1 MSVLREEKAAPRMGT
16 AIGNMKV
23 DISDITR
30 VNGASLELSFF
41 EDKIVDAQLME
52 GYKISEPVSFS
63 GNLTNMNGIL
73 ELDGR
78 LKTGYKVTCYR
89 CLGEIERQLEIK
101 VFESI
106 VNGKSDIDELDAYTY
121 TGNFLELDKIIED
134 NIILNLPM
142 KQVCTQECKGLCQK
156 CGANLNEGPCNC
168 QEDSVNPQMESLK
181 NFFHKRD

>member
-1 MSVLREEKAAPRMGT
+1 MIA
-16 AIGNMKV
+16 NMKV
-23 DISDITR
+23 NISDITR
-30 VNGASLELSFF
+30 VNGASLPLDFQESIA
-41 EDKIVDAQLME
+41 DDIQLME
-52 GYKISEPVSFS
+52 GYEICEPVSFS

-89 CLGEIERQLEIK
+89 CLKEIEQQLDIK

-121 TGNFLELDKIIED
+121 TGNFLELNKIIED

-142 KQVCTQECKGLCQK
+142 KQVCATECKGLCQK
-156 CGANLNEGPCNC
+156 CGANLNQGPCNC
-168 QEDSVNPQMESLK
+168 IDDSMNTQMESLK
-181 NFFHKRD
+181 NFFDTKN

>member
-1 MSVLREEKAAPRMGT
+1 MIAK
-16 AIGNMKV
+16 MKI

-30 VNGASLELSFF
+30 VNGASLELCFV
-41 EDKIVDAQLME
+41 EDKIFDAQLME
-52 GYKISEPVSFS
+52 GYIMNKPVSFS
-63 GNLTNMNGIL
+63 GRLTNMNGIL

-78 LKTGYKVTCYR
+78 LKTGYKIKCYR
-89 CLGEIERQLEIK
+89 CLGEIERQLDIK

-121 TGNFLELDKIIED
+121 TGNFLELDKILED
-134 NIILNLPM
+134 NMILNLPM

-168 QEDSVNPQMESLK
+168 KEDSVNPQMESLK
-181 NFFHKRD
+181 NFFDKKN